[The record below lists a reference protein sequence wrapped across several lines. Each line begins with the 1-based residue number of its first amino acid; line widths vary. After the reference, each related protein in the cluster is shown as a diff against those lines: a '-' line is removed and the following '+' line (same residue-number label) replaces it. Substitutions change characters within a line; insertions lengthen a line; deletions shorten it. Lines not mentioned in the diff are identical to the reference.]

1 MTLEE
6 IKKSD
11 KLFLNA
17 AEVAPV
23 LSTNPN
29 LIRWEAHNRPENLG
43 FPVVVLKSRVKIPR
57 LPFIDFLE
65 GRSVR

>member
-29 LIRWEAHNRPENLG
+29 LIRWEAHNQPEIWG
-43 FPVVVLKSRVKIPR
+43 SRW
-57 LPFIDFLE
+57 
-65 GRSVR
+65 SC